1 MVYDCLYKAVYNAVD
16 RFVFFNKTGKTIA
29 EWIDE
34 NVYDFMEKDY
44 TTQQVINIARNLMA

>member
-1 MVYDCLYKAVYNAVD
+1 MVYDCLYRAVYNKIDCVKF
-16 RFVFFNKTGKTIA
+16 REKTGKGLD

-44 TTQQVINIARNLMA
+44 TTQQVINIARNLIA